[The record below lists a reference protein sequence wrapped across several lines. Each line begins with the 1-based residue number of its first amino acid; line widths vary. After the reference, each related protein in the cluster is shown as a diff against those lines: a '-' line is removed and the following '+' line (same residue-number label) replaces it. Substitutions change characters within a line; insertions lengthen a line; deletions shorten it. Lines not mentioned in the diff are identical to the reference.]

1 MKNLELEWKI
11 LIFACILFITF
22 AWPLQ
27 QMFATRLET
36 TLNTSVDPGLE
47 PILRSTLATSAAMRK
62 DSIVAAIERN
72 RQWRVML
79 PMLVKEQRQITF
91 AFSIVFFILMA
102 IAALWTLR
110 RLTRPL
116 KFIASA
122 VTRIGNGERVTLT
135 ALSGGALGRLERAVN
150 GLQEELGVL
159 RKQAQ
164 FQGMEKAWQDIARI
178 MAHEIKNPLT
188 PIRLSLDRI
197 DEKALRGDPID
208 PETSKKFCARMSDQV
223 DALER
228 LVNQFQSFS
237 KEPEICPS
245 ETDISAAIRI
255 VTDSL
260 SDRIE
265 TSISGDVK
273 IRTDPYLLNQVFLN
287 IWKNA
292 LEAGANLISARITP
306 KAGAC
311 AACDLVISDNGPG
324 IAPDLLEKVWLPYV
338 SFKKGG
344 TGLGLPVV
352 KKIVETLG
360 GTITLESRYSGSDTG
375 LTLHITLPNIEA
387 AHAKEKEHEKQ
398 HIGR

>member
-11 LIFACILFITF
+11 LIFACALFITF

-36 TLNTSVDPGLE
+36 TLETSIDPGLE
-47 PILRSTLATSAAMRK
+47 PILRSNLASSTPDHR
-62 DSIVAAIERN
+62 DSIKAAIERN

-91 AFSIVFFILMA
+91 AFSALFFILMA

-116 KFIASA
+116 KVIASA
-122 VTRIGNGERVTLT
+122 VTRIGNGERVSL
-135 ALSGGALGRLERAVN
+135 AARSGDALGRLERAVN

-164 FQGMEKAWQDIARI
+164 FQGMEKAWQDIARV

-197 DEKALRGDPID
+197 EEKAGMGDPID
-208 PETSKKFCARMSDQV
+208 PETSKKFCARMSEQV

-245 ETDISAAIRI
+245 ETDIASAIRSAA
-255 VTDSL
+255 DSMGDRMATEL
-260 SDRIE
+260 SG
-265 TSISGDVK
+265 SAL
-273 IRTDPYLLNQVFLN
+273 IRTDPYLLKQVLLN

-292 LEAGANLISARITP
+292 LEAGAGLISAHITQKP
-306 KAGAC
+306 GAC
-311 AACDLVISDNGPG
+311 ELVIRDNGPG

-360 GTITLESRYSGSDTG
+360 GTVKLASRFSGNDTG
-375 LTLHITLPNIEA
+375 LTLHITLPAIEA
-387 AHAKEKEHEKQ
+387 AHAKDAL
-398 HIGR
+398 R